1 MIYHAYE
8 TVPFYQ
14 GLINNIVFDIK
25 KLPIIEKKQMIESG
39 RSLLSSKYMGKYLS
53 NQLKWTRTS
62 GSSGLLYEIYWD
74 KVDDK
79 KSMLELWLLR
89 WKYYK
94 VSPKQKMCYFFP
106 ADIGNDDYVESDTKL
121 AISRKCLYDGNLS
134 EIYKKIKQYKPEWMI
149 LQPGISLVLCELAK
163 KYGIWKE
170 IRYIEFTGEF
180 LREEVRK
187 CVEDTFCCITAN
199 QYGTKE
205 VNSIAYECP
214 EGNMHVM
221 TRNVYLENK
230 GQNLYVTSLS
240 NYAMPFIRYKL
251 DDRGCIRR
259 GVKCKCGRCGDVID
273 LYEGRENDV
282 IKLPKG
288 EKVHSYTLMQSI
300 HRLNYKYEGCILQ
313 YRIVQEAYDKFTYY
327 IVLNKEDCTEDL
339 KREIVEEI
347 CCDLHNRIGNECICN
362 IIYENNIYPESKTGK
377 CKVFLSNV
385 Q

>member
-1 MIYHAYE
+1 
-8 TVPFYQ
+8 
-14 GLINNIVFDIK
+14 
-25 KLPIIEKKQMIESG
+25 
-39 RSLLSSKYMGKYLS
+39 
-53 NQLKWTRTS
+53 
-62 GSSGLLYEIYWD
+62 
-74 KVDDK
+74 
-79 KSMLELWLLR
+79 
-89 WKYYK
+89 
-94 VSPKQKMCYFFP
+94 
-106 ADIGNDDYVESDTKL
+106 
-121 AISRKCLYDGNLS
+121 
-134 EIYKKIKQYKPEWMI
+134 
-149 LQPGISLVLCELAK
+149 
-163 KYGIWKE
+163 
-170 IRYIEFTGEF
+170 
-180 LREEVRK
+180 
-187 CVEDTFCCITAN
+187 
-199 QYGTKE
+199 
-205 VNSIAYECP
+205 
-214 EGNMHVM
+214 M

-282 IKLPKG
+282 IKLPKE

-347 CCDLHNRIGNECICN
+347 CYDLHNRIGNECICN

-385 Q
+385 K

>member
-1 MIYHAYE
+1 
-8 TVPFYQ
+8 
-14 GLINNIVFDIK
+14 
-25 KLPIIEKKQMIESG
+25 
-39 RSLLSSKYMGKYLS
+39 
-53 NQLKWTRTS
+53 
-62 GSSGLLYEIYWD
+62 
-74 KVDDK
+74 
-79 KSMLELWLLR
+79 
-89 WKYYK
+89 
-94 VSPKQKMCYFFP
+94 
-106 ADIGNDDYVESDTKL
+106 
-121 AISRKCLYDGNLS
+121 
-134 EIYKKIKQYKPEWMI
+134 
-149 LQPGISLVLCELAK
+149 
-163 KYGIWKE
+163 
-170 IRYIEFTGEF
+170 
-180 LREEVRK
+180 
-187 CVEDTFCCITAN
+187 
-199 QYGTKE
+199 
-205 VNSIAYECP
+205 
-214 EGNMHVM
+214 MHVM

-288 EKVHSYTLMQSI
+288 ERVHSYTLMQSI

-347 CCDLHNRIGNECICN
+347 CYDLHNRIGNEHCTVIQGYHGWRYDLHNRIGNECICN

-385 Q
+385 K

>member
-1 MIYHAYE
+1 
-8 TVPFYQ
+8 
-14 GLINNIVFDIK
+14 
-25 KLPIIEKKQMIESG
+25 MIESG

-347 CCDLHNRIGNECICN
+347 CYDLHNRIGNECICN

-385 Q
+385 K